1 MFSDY
6 YLKSDNK
13 MLEFLLAALKEHDDL
28 SLHQKLKLMKDTF
41 LCHRQIGESECYYR
55 LLPHMHLADSNIGSV
70 FLHTGFKKSRFLRK
84 IDDDEEDGL
93 DTVTIEGKQGKYVE
107 GSSLHDKYLKRPQ
120 YLFYM
125 SFSQFAKCYSPA
137 SQVKDNDEDEESDE
151 FERED
156 KETIERVKDEVSEN
170 SIESNFIIHHDIE
183 KRKPL
188 KQHVALVG
196 KFYKGEPKFMK
207 LRKKR
212 LVIRYHKFKRLDETH
227 EYMYS
232 EMELYY
238 IFKSPE
244 ERKKCEQEIDHC
256 HKLYYENRDS
266 IKYVKSKVMPYLNQV
281 EEGLDEAEQIVD
293 NSEMGEQLDPENQQ
307 QNEDDEQELLKEGD
321 GDAEFD
327 YDKVTADISTAPMD
341 RLFKR
346 VEVWDTD
353 LLMAKTRELDNDQLF
368 VVVTLID
375 YVKKYKAAILCNN
388 QVPEPVYLKVF
399 GSAGT
404 GKSFLISLLSQWIE
418 LLLRKE
424 GNNPDCPHV
433 IRTSF
438 TGSAASAIEGQTLH
452 SSFALN
458 FSGASESLDDK
469 KRDKMRH
476 VLKNLR
482 LVILD
487 EFR

>member
-1 MFSDY
+1 
-6 YLKSDNK
+6 
-13 MLEFLLAALKEHDDL
+13 MLEFLLAALKEHEDL
-28 SLHQKLKLMKDTF
+28 SLHEKLKLMKDTF

-55 LLPHMHLADSNIGSV
+55 LLPQMHLAESNISTV
-70 FLHTGFKKSRFLRK
+70 FLHTGFNKSRFLRK
-84 IDDDEEDGL
+84 IDEDEDDGIQ
-93 DTVTIEGKQGKYVE
+93 TVTIEGRDGKFVE
-107 GSSLHDKYLKRPQ
+107 GSSLHDKYMKRPQ
-120 YLFYM
+120 DLFFISYA
-125 SFSQFAKCYSPA
+125 QFAKCYSPA
-137 SQVKDNDEDEESDE
+137 SQMKHEEDVDEEIDD
-151 FERED
+151 FE
-156 KETIERVKDEVSEN
+156 KEEEVVEKNATEEVLEN
-170 SIESNFIIHHDIE
+170 GIESDYIIHRDLD

-188 KQHVALVG
+188 KQYVALVG
-196 KFYKGEPKFMK
+196 PFYKGEPKFMR
-207 LRKKR
+207 LRRKR

-227 EYMYS
+227 EYMFS

-238 IFKSPE
+238 IFKNPK
-244 ERKKCEQEIDHC
+244 ERRSCQEDFDFC

-266 IKYVKSKVMPYLNQV
+266 IKYVKSKVMPFLNHV
-281 EEGLDEAEQIVD
+281 EEGIVNAEQLVD
-293 NSEMGEQLDPENQQ
+293 NSETGEALDPENQQ

-321 GDAEFD
+321 GDADFD
-327 YDKVTADISTAPMD
+327 YDKLTADTSTPLTD

-353 LLMAKTRELDNDQLF
+353 LLMAKTRELDEDQLF
-368 VVVTLID
+368 VVNTLVD
-375 YVKKYKAAILCNN
+375 YVKKYKTAVLCNN
-388 QVPEPVYLKVF
+388 QVPEPVYLKVL

-404 GKSFLISLLSQWIE
+404 GKSFVISLVSQWVE

-424 GNNPDCPHV
+424 GNNPDCPHI

-458 FSGASESLDDK
+458 FSGASDSLDDK

-476 VLKNLR
+476 ILKNLR
-482 LVILD
+482 VVILD

>member
-1 MFSDY
+1 
-6 YLKSDNK
+6 

-28 SLHQKLKLMKDTF
+28 SLHEKLKLMKDTF
-41 LCHRQIGESECYYR
+41 LCHRQIGEAECYYR
-55 LLPHMHLADSNIGSV
+55 LLPQMHLADSNIGSV

-84 IDDDEEDGL
+84 IDDDEEDGI
-93 DTVTIEGKQGKYVE
+93 DTVTIEGKDGKYVE

-120 YLFYM
+120 YLFYI

-137 SQVKDNDEDEESDE
+137 SQVKDKDEDEESDE

-156 KETIERVKDEVSEN
+156 EETIERVKDEVSEN

-244 ERKKCEQEIDHC
+244 ERKKCEQDIDHC
-256 HKLYYENRDS
+256 HRIYYENRAS
-266 IKYVKSKVMPYLNQV
+266 IKYVKSKVMPFLNHV
-281 EEGLDEAEQIVD
+281 EEGIDNAEQLVD
-293 NSEMGEQLDPENQQ
+293 NSVMGEELDPENLQ
-307 QNEDDEQELLKEGD
+307 QNEDDEQEQLKEGD
-321 GDAEFD
+321 GDEEFN
-327 YDKVTADISTAPMD
+327 YDKMTADTSTAPMD

-353 LLMAKTRELDNDQLF
+353 LLMSKTRELDNDQLH
-368 VVVTLID
+368 VVETIVD
-375 YVKKYKAAILCNN
+375 YIKKYKTALLCNIE
-388 QVPEPVYLKVF
+388 VPKPVYLKVF

-404 GKSFLISLLSQWIE
+404 GKSFVISLLSQWIE

-458 FSGASESLDDK
+458 FSGASDSLDDK

-482 LVILD
+482 VVILD